1 MTFSNQ
7 DLHREVQARV
17 QRKRQSGDY
26 PVGLEEQLEA
36 EFRAI
41 LEVTHRGT
49 HDLSHLHKSLSDLQ
63 SMVHQI
69 RTTGDS
75 SSRLPGGS
83 LVHRLFRRLLRRHST
98 ALTQDIQRV
107 FRQVDGVLNEL
118 YKALEAQS
126 RHDERLL
133 NDVLGGVLDRL
144 AVIDSLALTLPEIER
159 KLLSQS
165 PDAN

>member
-98 ALTQDIQRV
+98 AITQDIQRV

-118 YKALEAQS
+118 YKALEAQR

>member
-63 SMVHQI
+63 SMVNQI

-98 ALTQDIQRV
+98 AITQDIQRV

-118 YKALEAQS
+118 YKALEAQR